1 MRFFCVAVYNGC
13 IEKRGVMRLNK
24 SQSTAADIGD
34 YCKVFAF
41 TAVVSQPIMAS
52 LLNASTTHQ
61 SQLVIGLLYDL
72 VKYTA
77 PAFIFGILY
86 SMIRTHDHLLFDLR
100 QYYRHTWSL
109 LFVPSIWWTMIYL
122 LFMPWLQQVS
132 HWHNFSTFCWQ
143 FINGNAAP
151 HLWYNSMML
160 QYIILVPVFWV
171 MSRWVGH
178 NRWRGLLVAI
188 VTLLAYLAW
197 LAYYDYYVFHG
208 PHMHDWYLL
217 DRLFVSF
224 LIYAVYGMLAWQ
236 FRDLYQRWV
245 VRLLPVIIV
254 AFFAILVWTNREL
267 FGFGFPVSLYNATY
281 YKPSMTAYCL
291 VIIALI
297 SVSFIVDCRTHNS
310 RRLYIMHFVATYAH
324 RAFLS
329 NLFWEQLC
337 WRGLQMHRYAA
348 SHPLLVLLATWG
360 LTWLLSVNSAWLIHR
375 DWLVIKHEL
384 KIKDA

>member
-1 MRFFCVAVYNGC
+1 MIYNGR
-13 IEKRGVMRLNK
+13 IEEREVLKLETE
-24 SQSTAADIGD
+24 QAADIGD

-41 TAVVSQPIMAS
+41 TAVVAQPIMSS
-52 LLNASTTHQ
+52 LLSASTTHQ

-86 SMIRTHDHLLFDLR
+86 SMMRTHDQPQFNLR
-100 QYYRHTWSL
+100 GYYRHTWSL
-109 LFVPSIWWTMIYL
+109 LFVPSIWWTAIYL

-160 QYIILVPVFWV
+160 QYIILVPLFWLL
-171 MSRWVGH
+171 SRWVGE
-178 NRWRGLLVAI
+178 NRQRGLWLAI
-188 VTLLAYLAW
+188 VVLFGYLAW
-197 LAYYDYYVFHG
+197 LAYYNYYVFHG

-236 FRDLYQRWV
+236 FCDAYQRWV
-245 VRLLPVIIV
+245 KRLLPVIII

-267 FGFGFPVSLYNATY
+267 FGFGFPVFLYNATY

-291 VIIALI
+291 VIITLI
-297 SVSFIVDCRTHNS
+297 CVRFWSDCHTHKY
-310 RRLYIMHFVATYAH
+310 RRLKLMHFVATYAH
-324 RAFLS
+324 RAYLS
-329 NLFWEQLC
+329 NLFWEQFC
-337 WRGLQMHRYAA
+337 WRGLQMQRSAA
-348 SHPLLVLLATWG
+348 SHPLLVLIATWVI
-360 LTWLLSVNSAWLIHR
+360 TWLLSVNSAWLIHR
-375 DWLVIKHEL
+375 GWLVIKQEL
-384 KIKDA
+384 NIQKA